1 MPIAGISFICYEACK
16 RILIEGE
23 KDERER
29 EIDDVDDEVNGTA

>member
-29 EIDDVDDEVNGTA
+29 LMTVDDEVNGTA

>member
-29 EIDDVDDEVNGTA
+29 D